1 MKRSKKSSG
10 GLGSRSK
17 RSGRSGRFDEHD
29 GGTDQPRSSSPPARV
44 TPLVAPQVPKLILYP
59 LSRQAPSLARP
70 QNSAAISPSGGRP
83 PVVTSWLWNNVIP
96 VPGVAVMTGTSGSVL
111 SLVAINIAATVSA
124 GNLWPTSDRAA
135 PGDVVWLS
143 SERAMMAMLEPELAT
158 AGAFRQRVRILEAG
172 ADAFGL
178 AVRNFESGVQ
188 RLRELLQGT
197 SRVRVVIVD
206 HFLAGSEPGRPEAD
220 VQRLSAALSSLH
232 QAAAQ
237 FGTAVVLLYQLADRD
252 IITITKAITAF
263 KFSPEVQ
270 AVFVIGLRGSR
281 GVLLIEKSAA
291 KIVSNEFPFRKTTKN
306 SIKTLMWDS
315 RSQKDL

>member
-1 MKRSKKSSG
+1 MV
-10 GLGSRSK
+10 
-17 RSGRSGRFDEHD
+17 
-29 GGTDQPRSSSPPARV
+29 SSPFLTARSYPLARV
-44 TPLVAPQVPKLILYP
+44 TPALTRLQ
-59 LSRQAPSLARP
+59 
-70 QNSAAISPSGGRP
+70 SPGATSPVGERP
-83 PVVTSWLWNNVIP
+83 PVVTTWLWDNVILI
-96 VPGVAVMTGTSGSVL
+96 PGVAVMTGTSGSVL
-111 SLVAINIAATVSA
+111 SVVASNIAATVSA
-124 GNLWPTSDRAA
+124 GNSWPTSDRAT

-143 SERAMMAMLEPELAT
+143 SERAAKARLEPDLAA
-158 AGAFRQRVRILEAG
+158 AGACRHRVRILEAG

-263 KFSPEVQ
+263 KSSPEVQ